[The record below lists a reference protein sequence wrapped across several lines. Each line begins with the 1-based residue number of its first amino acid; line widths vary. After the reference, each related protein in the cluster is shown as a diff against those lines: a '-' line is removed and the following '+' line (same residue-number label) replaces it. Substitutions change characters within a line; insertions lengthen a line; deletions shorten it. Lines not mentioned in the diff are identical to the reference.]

1 MVKQKGEMPTNRTCH
16 GGVELRLVPVLQ
28 TTECMVR
35 ITVAF
40 AENVQWQ
47 LIVFDEHSQKAT
59 PSKHG
64 AGFWRFTYR

>member
-1 MVKQKGEMPTNRTCH
+1 
-16 GGVELRLVPVLQ
+16 
-28 TTECMVR
+28 MVR

-64 AGFWRFTYR
+64 AGFGRFTYR